1 MSVRKYVTSKYQPQH
16 QWQFTSATRDN
27 TSNGDMSRRRVPLF
41 FKKKRKQYKHLH
53 GEKKKSLPDGVNEDS
68 DHLFS
73 RWAEYERAERGR
85 ENRKWDKQVKK
96 EREREKKKQNR
107 SMRRKKKDKNKTDTK
122 RENTSYESRQRER
135 CTAWLPLMR
144 SSSFPVFH
152 SSCYSFFSLSLSL
165 LISPSL
171 ADVSSLRLSH
181 VSLHYQASLVCQPR
195 ESIAA
200 QTRRRSKEHIK
211 EEGRQMR
218 SDCFFFVF
226 FLTLVRLRY
235 FLDWH
240 DRQRGLYY

>member
-1 MSVRKYVTSKYQPQH
+1 MSVRKYVTSKYQPQR

-96 EREREKKKQNR
+96 ERERKKKQNR

-144 SSSFPVFH
+144 SSSFPVFIQAVIL
-152 SSCYSFFSLSLSL
+152 FFLSLFRSW
-165 LISPSL
+165 
-171 ADVSSLRLSH
+171 SLRLSQTCRPCD
-181 VSLHYQASLVCQPR
+181 SLTFPFIIKRLSRASR
-195 ESIAA
+195 ENPSRH
-200 QTRRRSKEHIK
+200 RRGGGARNI
-211 EEGRQMR
+211 
-218 SDCFFFVF
+218 
-226 FLTLVRLRY
+226 
-235 FLDWH
+235 
-240 DRQRGLYY
+240 

>member
-16 QWQFTSATRDN
+16 QWQFTSATRDS
-27 TSNGDMSRRRVPLF
+27 TSDGDMSRRRVPLF

-53 GEKKKSLPDGVNEDS
+53 GEKKKNLPDGVNEDS

-144 SSSFPVFH
+144 SSSFPVFIQAVIL
-152 SSCYSFFSLSLSL
+152 FSLSLFRSW
-165 LISPSL
+165 
-171 ADVSSLRLSH
+171 SLRLSQTWRPCD
-181 VSLHYQASLVCQPR
+181 SLTFPFIIKRLSCASR
-195 ESIAA
+195 ENPSRH
-200 QTRRRSKEHIK
+200 RRGGGARNI
-211 EEGRQMR
+211 
-218 SDCFFFVF
+218 
-226 FLTLVRLRY
+226 
-235 FLDWH
+235 
-240 DRQRGLYY
+240 

>member
-1 MSVRKYVTSKYQPQH
+1 MHSVTPSHAFEQ
-16 QWQFTSATRDN
+16 
-27 TSNGDMSRRRVPLF
+27 L
-41 FKKKRKQYKHLH
+41 
-53 GEKKKSLPDGVNEDS
+53 
-68 DHLFS
+68 
-73 RWAEYERAERGR
+73 
-85 ENRKWDKQVKK
+85 
-96 EREREKKKQNR
+96 
-107 SMRRKKKDKNKTDTK
+107 
-122 RENTSYESRQRER
+122 
-135 CTAWLPLMR
+135 
-144 SSSFPVFH
+144 SSFH

-240 DRQRGLYY
+240 DRQRGFILLIYVPHSLIRSHSCLNMNNAERRR